1 LLVLGEENS
10 NVSDIIAIDSC
21 GKEKQDD
28 FHALSSHDWP
38 LSIHNLRPQL
48 HYVAGHETFPGKTNR
63 AFPSRR
69 KATVSWNTWVPFIS
83 LATQINVIVN
93 DSMGSLTAGFDPAR
107 FNQGHYLCTNRHVS
121 HSLEDHVTL
130 RPLRSKKLLV

>member
-1 LLVLGEENS
+1 MLVLGEENS

-21 GKEKQDD
+21 GKEKEDD

-83 LATQINVIVN
+83 LATQINVTVN
-93 DSMGSLTAGFDPAR
+93 DSMGSLTASLV
-107 FNQGHYLCTNRHVS
+107 QHVS
-121 HSLEDHVTL
+121 TKDITFAQTVMYLIVWKIMSC
-130 RPLRSKKLLV
+130 

>member
-21 GKEKQDD
+21 GKEKEDD

-83 LATQINVIVN
+83 LATQINVTVN
-93 DSMGSLTAGFDPAR
+93 DSMGSLTASLV
-107 FNQGHYLCTNRHVS
+107 QHVS
-121 HSLEDHVTL
+121 TKDITFAQTVMYLIVWKIMSC
-130 RPLRSKKLLV
+130 